1 MVCCRRDAHRA
12 AVSMGGDE
20 GKEECMRRR
29 GIAWG
34 IGLAVLL
41 GLVPIARD
49 ERHAVLIGVD

>member
-1 MVCCRRDAHRA
+1 
-12 AVSMGGDE
+12 MGGDE